1 MEQATSLQTGSMMEN
16 LPSQPIKLASGR
28 LADDVASLGL
38 MDKSEELLKTLSLL
52 STILESTADGLLV
65 VDLTGKVVTYNR
77 KFADMWKIPTAL
89 LATKDDATL
98 LNYVLEQLTDPDCFL
113 QRVRE
118 LMSQPE
124 AESKDELRFKDGS
137 IVERYSQPHRIGDQI
152 VGRVWSFR
160 DVTQRKRA
168 EMELKRWNR
177 ELEQRVQER
186 TAELEAFCYSVSHDL
201 RGPIRSIAS
210 FSQML
215 KEDCE
220 AELNQDGREMLQI
233 VIDSARRM
241 DQLLFGLLALSR
253 LVRTE
258 MQQCTVNLSAI
269 VEAIA
274 ADFRSSDPQ
283 RAVEFVIAPNLVA
296 WGDERMLRMALEN
309 LLNNAWKFT
318 QRCPQ
323 SRIEFGMELTEGHRA
338 YFVRDNGV
346 GFDMAYVGKVFGVF
360 ERLHSETD
368 FPGTGI
374 GLAIVQR
381 VIARHGGTIWAKA
394 VVNEGATFYFTLE

>member
-1 MEQATSLQTGSMMEN
+1 MEQATSLQTGNMMEN

-77 KFADMWKIPTAL
+77 KFADMWKIPPAL

-296 WGDERMLRMALEN
+296 WGDERMLRVALEN